1 MPGVCCRG
9 RLWVDF
15 GVSGK
20 VETNL
25 CKNILV
31 DVPLHR
37 QAHTS
42 KLVDLLSW
50 RRRSFFIL
58 SCSRGGL
65 RPLTHH
71 YKRKLELRTMREA
84 ARHDNQGVS
93 GERLIGYNKDMQG
106 SEISTF
112 IPRPQKEMDAA
123 LITKPFSKSG
133 LPYPR
138 FSNFPIGSVT
148 ISNVMRQHCPLPN
161 DNLQERGD
169 TQWKAVIMK
178 CFKSSQSQ
186 SRTIMS
192 SPQISSSL
200 AKYQEFSFRR
210 KSLFHFIENA
220 HDPCP
225 AIATGLCLSL

>member
-1 MPGVCCRG
+1 
-9 RLWVDF
+9 
-15 GVSGK
+15 
-20 VETNL
+20 
-25 CKNILV
+25 
-31 DVPLHR
+31 
-37 QAHTS
+37 
-42 KLVDLLSW
+42 
-50 RRRSFFIL
+50 
-58 SCSRGGL
+58 
-65 RPLTHH
+65 
-71 YKRKLELRTMREA
+71 MREA

-123 LITKPFSKSG
+123 LITKPLSKSG
-133 LPYPR
+133 LTNP

-161 DNLQERGD
+161 VNLTERGD

-178 CFKSSQSQ
+178 CFKSSKTQKS
-186 SRTIMS
+186 TIMS

-200 AKYQEFSFRR
+200 AKYPEFWFMR

-225 AIATGLCLSL
+225 IFFATANAGLCLFL